1 MVGPLVQVTN
11 ADQCCSHPRKNGN
24 PSDRSLD
31 RPNWVPNTFGVR
43 EDRNGLR
50 HDNRPRFAG
59 QRLGHRPALIIV
71 SRAWRGNW
79 CGLLGWRGF
88 TVGERPAKSTGRELS
103 KTERA
108 GECQLPG
115 PSLKDSRPEQCLL
128 SRTPFGPRGRAGPT
142 RPRG

>member
-1 MVGPLVQVTN
+1 MPMRVVLIPGKTATCPIDLST
-11 ADQCCSHPRKNGN
+11 ARISC
-24 PSDRSLD
+24 
-31 RPNWVPNTFGVR
+31 PNTFGVW

-88 TVGERPAKSTGRELS
+88 TLGERPANSVRMELTQKEPGNAS
-103 KTERA
+103 SRA
-108 GECQLPG
+108 NAEGLEAGTMSSG
-115 PSLKDSRPEQCLL
+115 PD
-128 SRTPFGPRGRAGPT
+128 TFWDMGNGRANYTPGMT
-142 RPRG
+142 YG